1 MKSIFCKNENI
12 VLTKS
17 NYSNPNTYN
26 ALDSGFAFAIFTLL
40 MIGASYGLQP
50 ILSALYLKTGDYML
64 CNVISALVSQGIIA
78 LIAFVFSKIRHVGFL
93 SGGGFACSFD
103 PLNAF
108 FGVLLC
114 FGIYFLLSS
123 THYSFVDDWTELIYL
138 TDYATKNELSG
149 LTDAWINPFFTIVY
163 AFVIV
168 PLLPA
173 ICEEALFRGVIMRG
187 LRQFGDAFAV
197 IASALIFAL
206 MHGGYEQFVLQ
217 FAVGLAIGS
226 AVMISDNLFTGMAMH
241 FLYNAGTI
249 ILTLV
254 PELLNEMFPFYS
266 YLYDAS
272 GVILGFVFLV
282 TGFVYFA
289 SMFLSKYRRKI
300 TDIPKT
306 VYFKKYFVL
315 SDAESNGSFEAH
327 NFASVLPEY
336 YDKSCTYKFYDGNK
350 FLSFNK
356 KSNIIVSCIVLAAA
370 TVLAII
376 KIIVSA

>member
-1 MKSIFCKNENI
+1 MRSIFCKNENI

-26 ALDSGFAFAIFTLL
+26 ALDSGLAFAIFTLL
-40 MIGASYGLQP
+40 MIGASYALPP
-50 ILSALYLKTGDYML
+50 ILSAMYSRTEDYML
-64 CNVISALVSQGIIA
+64 CNVISALISQSIIA
-78 LIAFVFSKIRHVGFL
+78 LIAFAFSKIRRVDFL
-93 SGGGFACSFD
+93 SGGGFTCSFD
-103 PLNAF
+103 PLNAL
-108 FGVLLC
+108 FGTLLC
-114 FGIYFLLSS
+114 FGIYFLLSG

-138 TDYATKNELSG
+138 TDYATKNEISG
-149 LTDAWINPFFTIVY
+149 LTDAWINPFFTLLY

-168 PLLPA
+168 PILPA

-226 AVMISDNLFTGMAMH
+226 AVMISDNMFTGMAMH
-241 FLYNAGTI
+241 FLYNLGTI
-249 ILTLV
+249 VLTLV
-254 PELLNEMFPFYS
+254 PELLGNMFPFYE

-272 GVILGFVFLV
+272 GIILGFVFTI
-282 TGFVYFA
+282 TGFIYFG

-306 VYFKKYFVL
+306 VYFKKYFVV
-315 SDAESNGSFEAH
+315 SNAENLGDYAAYSFA
-327 NFASVLPEY
+327 AVLPEY
-336 YDKSCTYKFYDGNK
+336 YDKSCNYEFYDGNH
-350 FLSFNK
+350 FISFNK
-356 KSNIIVSCIVLAAA
+356 RSNVTASCIVLVLA

>member
-1 MKSIFCKNENI
+1 MKAVFCKNENV

-26 ALDSGFAFAIFTLL
+26 ALDSGLAFAIFTLL
-40 MIGASYGLQP
+40 MIGASYTLQP
-50 ILSALYLKTGDYML
+50 ILSALYSRTGDYMF
-64 CNVISALVSQGIIA
+64 CNVISALITQGIIA
-78 LIAFVFSKIRHVGFL
+78 LIAFAFSKIRRVGFL
-93 SGGGFACSFD
+93 SGGGFTCSFD
-103 PLNAF
+103 PLNAL
-108 FGVLLC
+108 FGTLLC

-123 THYSFVDDWTELIYL
+123 AHYSFVDDWTELIYL
-138 TDYATKNELSG
+138 TDYATKNEISG
-149 LTDAWINPFFTIVY
+149 LTDAWVNPFFTIVY
-163 AFVIV
+163 VFVIV

-187 LRQFGDAFAV
+187 LRQFGNAFAV
-197 IASALIFAL
+197 IASALIFAI

-241 FLYNAGTI
+241 FLYNLGTV
-249 ILTLV
+249 ILALV
-254 PELLNEMFPFYS
+254 PEILGNMFPFYE

-272 GVILGFVFLV
+272 GIILGFVFTI
-282 TGFVYFA
+282 TGFIYFG

-306 VYFKKYFVL
+306 VYFKKYFVV
-315 SDAESNGSFEAH
+315 SNAENHDDYAAYSFA
-327 NFASVLPEY
+327 AVLPEY
-336 YDKSCTYKFYDGNK
+336 YDKSCGYEFYDGK
-350 FLSFNK
+350 RFVPFNK
-356 KSNIIVSCIVLAAA
+356 RSNVTVSCIVLVLA